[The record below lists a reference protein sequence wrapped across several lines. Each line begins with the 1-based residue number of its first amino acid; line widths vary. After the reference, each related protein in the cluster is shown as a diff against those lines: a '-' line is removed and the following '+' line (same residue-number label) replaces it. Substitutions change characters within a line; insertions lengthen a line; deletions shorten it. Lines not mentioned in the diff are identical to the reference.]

1 MPAWRV
7 RDKTF
12 VWQRPLNKSDLT
24 ALAAL
29 GVEAPEGE
37 ILGVRVEH
45 EGAKQALIESEPE
58 FCFTIPHFNGFTA
71 VLVRLEKISVEELE
85 ELIIEAWLSRAP
97 KRVADAYLESA
108 SRWLPPTDQ

>member
-1 MPAWRV
+1 
-7 RDKTF
+7 
-12 VWQRPLNKSDLT
+12 
-24 ALAAL
+24 
-29 GVEAPEGE
+29 
-37 ILGVRVEH
+37 
-45 EGAKQALIESEPE
+45 
-58 FCFTIPHFNGFTA
+58 